1 MAAERRWQHGD
12 GSGSMA
18 AASEAR
24 WKRQQSGRGSAAAKW
39 RRPRQRET
47 AVAGMKTMAGTAM
60 AGDTV
65 NNQLKGAA
73 EEMTAAATVTA
84 AETATA
90 TEEKN
95 GDANVKGFFGW
106 L

>member
-1 MAAERRWQHGD
+1 
-12 GSGSMA
+12 
-18 AASEAR
+18 
-24 WKRQQSGRGSAAAKW
+24 
-39 RRPRQRET
+39 
-47 AVAGMKTMAGTAM
+47 M

-73 EEMTAAATVTA
+73 EETTAAATVTA

-90 TEEKN
+90 TDKD
-95 GDANVKGFFGW
+95 GDADVKGFFGW